1 MSVQV
6 LCTRPNAG
14 SNINGIDFH
23 AVDGGMLSVAI
34 SQEQAEE
41 FLAIPGYQI
50 VNAPEKM
57 DEARRSRKADPVK
70 E

>member
-41 FLAIPGYQI
+41 FLAIPGYEL
-50 VNAPEKM
+50 VKEKTE
-57 DEARRSRKADPVK
+57 EAKRPRKAESVK